1 MKNTIRLIIMLTA
14 TVLLQGCK
22 DVQENPNYPNA
33 IVNFT
38 IYPNSIREYEL
49 NTVGGYKYYTSDP
62 LSTSRGI
69 IVYRLY
75 QDEFRAYDR
84 LPPNNPDCRDENGN
98 LTRLVVDLPF
108 VMDNCNGI
116 KYNIING
123 DIFEGDGVYPL
134 SQYRTSYNGS
144 ELRIYN

>member
-1 MKNTIRLIIMLTA
+1 MKRTL
-14 TVLLQGCK
+14 VSLLLLPLLFTGCK
-22 DVQENPNYPNA
+22 DPLVNPNYPNA
-33 IVNFT
+33 IIDFIV
-38 IYPNSIREYEL
+38 YPNSIHEQEL

-62 LSTSRGI
+62 NSTSRGI

-84 LPPNNPDCRDENGN
+84 IPPNNPDCRDENGN
-98 LTRLVVDLPF
+98 LTRLVVDFPF

-123 DIFEGDGVYPL
+123 DLLEGDGIFPL
-134 SQYRTSYNGS
+134 IQYHTSFDGYQ
-144 ELRIYN
+144 LRVFN